1 MRVLIACEYSGRVRL
16 AFRARGHDAWSCDLL
31 PAEDGGRHIQGDVLP
46 LLHDGWELMIAHPPC
61 THLAVSGARWFAE
74 KRASGEQQEAI
85 DFFLALARA
94 PIPRIAI
101 ENPVCIM
108 SSVWREPDQVIQPWQ
123 FGHEVQKKTR
133 LWLRR
138 LPFLVPTQT
147 VSPKQNCHE
156 AGTWFMKG
164 GKDRQKNRAKTFTGI
179 AAAMAEQWGSL
190 DGKDE
195 GATMKYNCFAFKE
208 HVSEH
213 DKITPFCS
221 ILNPTDDNL
230 PQCSKGK
237 CSFFKTWEE
246 FKRGKK

>member
-123 FGHEVQKKTR
+123 FGHGETKATC
-133 LWLRR
+133 LWLKG
-138 LPFLVPTQT
+138 LPPLVPTKI
-147 VSPKQNCHE
+147 VSGRHPRVHLMPPSE
-156 AGTWFMKG
+156 
-164 GKDRQKNRAKTFTGI
+164 DRWKERSRTYEGVAQ
-179 AAAMAEQWGSL
+179 AMAEQWGEYADL
-190 DGKDE
+190 VTQME
-195 GATMKYNCFAFKE
+195 AA
-208 HVSEH
+208 
-213 DKITPFCS
+213 
-221 ILNPTDDNL
+221 
-230 PQCSKGK
+230 
-237 CSFFKTWEE
+237 
-246 FKRGKK
+246 